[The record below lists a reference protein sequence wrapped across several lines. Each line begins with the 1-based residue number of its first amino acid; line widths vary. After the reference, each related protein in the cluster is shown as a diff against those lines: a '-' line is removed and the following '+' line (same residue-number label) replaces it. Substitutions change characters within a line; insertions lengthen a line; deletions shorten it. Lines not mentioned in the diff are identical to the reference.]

1 MLLGSCENCKMDSMT
16 ISKELDRALRNVQ
29 KPGRYVGGE
38 WNAVIK
44 DPDHVK
50 AKIALVFPDLYE
62 IGMSHIGQKILYS
75 LLNSSP
81 SVLAERVF
89 APWPDFEKEL
99 RHRNIPLFSLENR
112 IPLSGFDILGFSLLY
127 ELNYS
132 NILTILELG
141 KIPFLS
147 SERNREFPLVIAGGP
162 AAFNPEPVADLF
174 DLFLIGDGEEAVFEI
189 LDTFITIKG
198 QTDNKEDVLK
208 ELMKISGV
216 YVPFFYKTFQPAP
229 SSLLAVKP
237 KNGAPPRVK
246 KRTLS
251 PFSQAHFPE
260 DTVVPNIQVVFDRVS
275 VEVERGCPQSCRFC
289 QATQLYFPTRV
300 KNPTEV
306 TQTVLNSVR
315 STGYEDASLS
325 ALSIGDYPY
334 LDQTVQILMDEFKE
348 QQISLSVS
356 SLRPKGLSSELA
368 ENILKVRKTGFTLVP
383 EAGTERLRRVI
394 NKSLNDEDIWQAVQN
409 AFTRGWRL
417 LKLYF
422 MVGLP
427 SEGEEDL
434 DGIVDLVKEI
444 IRMGYKILK
453 KPPQINL
460 SISSFIPKAHTPF
473 QWVKMEDE
481 DILIKKHAY
490 VKSRLK
496 KYPFVRFKEHNQ
508 KNALL
513 EAVFSRGDRRLTPVV
528 VHAWQAGARFDSW
541 SDLFQ
546 FRYWEEAL
554 FSNDIDYHRYLGSLG
569 ESDVLPWDHI
579 ETGIKKSH
587 LIQEL
592 HRAQQEKS
600 SPICLEKSCAECQG
614 CSLAPLLVKDYDE
627 HIEPPEK
634 NFPIFG
640 KKSESVFR
648 YLAFYSKED
657 SAKYFSHTD
666 LNNII
671 QRGFRRAGIPVCFTK
686 GFHPKMIVSYPPA
699 LPLGMEGRAEVIE
712 FRSDCHLPQDEFSTH
727 INAYLP
733 PGIRFSRLER
743 LEWTDLSLIEK
754 IQSIVYSLDLS
765 AEQIIDTLRDSQTD
779 KKETH
784 FDIME
789 DAEER
794 VDKYIKDSDS
804 VSMVHF
810 AVDRNEQKFLLDVK
824 FNPKKLIRPQDIVS
838 EIFSIT
844 NPVYDMA
851 REKIVFK
858 AL

>member
-1 MLLGSCENCKMDSMT
+1 MNKKG
-16 ISKELDRALRNVQ
+16 ELEKALRNVQ

-44 DPDHVK
+44 DPDRVK
-50 AKIALVFPDLYE
+50 AKFALVFPDLYE

-75 LLNSSP
+75 LLNRSP

-99 RHRNIPLFSLENR
+99 RQRDIPLFSLENR
-112 IPLSGFDILGFSLLY
+112 IPLAGFDILGFSLLY

-147 SERNREFPLVIAGGP
+147 CERNMEFPLVIAGGP

-189 LDTFITIKG
+189 LDTFITMKDH
-198 QTDNKEDVLK
+198 TDNKEDVLK
-208 ELMKISGV
+208 ELMKINGV
-216 YVPFFYKTFQPAP
+216 YVPVFYKTYHPAP

-246 KRTLS
+246 KRVLS

-260 DTVVPNIQVVFDRVS
+260 DIVVPNIQVVFDRVS
-275 VEVERGCPQSCRFC
+275 VEAERGCPQSCRFC
-289 QATQLYFPTRV
+289 QATQLYFPARV

-334 LDQTVQILMDEFKE
+334 LDQTVQILMDEFQE

-356 SLRPKGLSSELA
+356 SLRPKGLSAELA
-368 ENILKVRKTGFTLVP
+368 ENILKVRKTGFTIVP

-394 NKSLNDEDIWQAVQN
+394 NKSLNDEDIWEAVQN

-427 SEGEEDL
+427 SEREEDL

-460 SISSFIPKAHTPF
+460 SIASFIPKAHTPF

-481 DILIKKHAY
+481 GILIQKHTY
-490 VKSRLK
+490 VKSQLK
-496 KYPFVRFKEHNQ
+496 KYPFVKFKEHNL
-508 KNALL
+508 KSALI
-513 EAVFSRGDRRLTPVV
+513 EAVFSRGDRRLTPVII
-528 VHAWQAGARFDSW
+528 HAWQAGARFDSW

-546 FRYWEEAL
+546 FQYWEDAL
-554 FSNDIDYHRYLGSLG
+554 HSNDIDYRLYLGSLG

-579 ETGIKKSH
+579 DTGIKKSH
-587 LIQEL
+587 LIEEF
-592 HRAQQEKS
+592 HRAQQEES
-600 SPICLEKSCAECQG
+600 SLNCLEKSCAECQG
-614 CSLAPLLVKDYDE
+614 CSLVPLMVKDYE
-627 HIEPPEK
+627 ERLEPPDK
-634 NFPIFG
+634 SFPIFG

-648 YLAFYSKED
+648 YQAFYNKMD
-657 SAKYFSHTD
+657 RAKYFSHTD
-666 LNNII
+666 VNNII
-671 QRGFRRAGIPVCFTK
+671 QRGFRRAGIPVCFSK
-686 GFHPKMIVSYPPA
+686 GFHPKMIVSFPPA

-712 FRSDCHLPQDEFSTH
+712 FRSDYYIPQDEFASH

-733 PGIRFSRLER
+733 PGIRFSRLEK
-743 LEWTDLSLIEK
+743 LDWTDPTLIDRIEC
-754 IQSIVYSLDLS
+754 IVYSLDLS
-765 AEQIIDTLRDSQTD
+765 ADTILNTLKDSQDNRKDTPD
-779 KKETH
+779 
-784 FDIME
+784 DI
-789 DAEER
+789 AENVENLMDR
-794 VDKYIKDSDS
+794 YIKDNGYE
-804 VSMVHF
+804 SMVHL
-810 AVDRNEQKFLLDVK
+810 AVDRNEQKLLLEVK
-824 FNPKKLIRPQDIVS
+824 FDPKKLIRPQDIIS
-838 EIFSIT
+838 KIFGIA

-851 REKIVFK
+851 RERIIFK
-858 AL
+858 TL